1 MYGNEIGRGENLR
14 KEQSVFRQLS
24 RLAYFSLDGDA
35 ANMIAAMLSSQ
46 SANVDGVSGAA
57 YSSDGL
63 KAAVRDALR
72 KAREQ

>member
-1 MYGNEIGRGENLR
+1 
-14 KEQSVFRQLS
+14 
-24 RLAYFSLDGDA
+24 
-35 ANMIAAMLSSQ
+35 MIAAMLSSQ